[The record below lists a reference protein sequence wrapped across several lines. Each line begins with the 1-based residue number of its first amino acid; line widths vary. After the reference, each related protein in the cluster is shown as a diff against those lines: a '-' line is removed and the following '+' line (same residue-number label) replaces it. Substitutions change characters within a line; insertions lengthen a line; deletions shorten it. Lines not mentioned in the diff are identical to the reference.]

1 MEKAKTHYDA
11 KKQQNQDLAEKLKA
25 MEHLQKENAELRTES
40 ERLAKE
46 LQQSVLQAKES
57 ELSCRNL
64 TSQVRS
70 LEAQVGTARQGFAL
84 LLLLLISVAG
94 SLGGSIPPFF
104 PSRWSLPISSSGIS
118 ASSKWQRTL

>member
-84 LLLLLISVAG
+84 LLLLLLISVAG

-118 ASSKWQRTL
+118 ASSK

>member
-25 MEHLQKENAELRTES
+25 MEQLQKENAELRSEA

-64 TSQVRS
+64 TSQVHS
-70 LEAQVGTARQGFAL
+70 LEAQVGTAQRGSTL
-84 LLLLLISVAG
+84 LLLLASAAG
-94 SLGGSIPPFF
+94 SLGGSIPPRF
-104 PSRWSLPISSSGIS
+104 PSRWSLPIGSYGSL
-118 ASSKWQRTL
+118 ASSRWRRTR